1 MKYVLTDNSRVDF
14 IARAPLHAFKGW
26 AVEGV
31 QGTLEANFSAGIL
44 QSLAAEVET
53 GCFDT
58 ADPDRTEA
66 MSRYFS
72 LAEHPHASFALSQCQ
87 EIVSEGGGCWRVRM
101 LGILS
106 FVDIRRQ
113 LPVTGT
119 VREEGGRLL
128 WELQCKWSFTAYGLK
143 APRLL
148 MLSVRDIVDI
158 KAHLEFIPSGD
169 EKEIHV
175 H

>member
-31 QGTLEANFSAGIL
+31 QVTLEANFSAGIL

-87 EIVSEGGGCWRVRM
+87 EIVLRGGRVLAGPDARHPLLCRYPPPVARHRDGPGGGRPFALGAAVQVVLQGLRVE
-101 LGILS
+101 GTTP
-106 FVDIRRQ
+106 VDA
-113 LPVTGT
+113 
-119 VREEGGRLL
+119 VRAGYCRY
-128 WELQCKWSFTAYGLK
+128 QST
-143 APRLL
+143 
-148 MLSVRDIVDI
+148 S
-158 KAHLEFIPSGD
+158 
-169 EKEIHV
+169 
-175 H
+175 